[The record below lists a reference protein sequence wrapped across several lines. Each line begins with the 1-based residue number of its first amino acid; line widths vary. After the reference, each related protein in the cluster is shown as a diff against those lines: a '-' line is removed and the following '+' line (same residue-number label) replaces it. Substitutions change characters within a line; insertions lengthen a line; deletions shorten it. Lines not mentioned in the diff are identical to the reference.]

1 MRKKKSRVRMNFP
14 KEEYIKTMAENLPS
28 LRMRLG
34 LNQDELAELVGSSRQ
49 MLSLIERGVRPM
61 TWSTFL
67 SMLYVFRSNEETREM
82 MAFLGIY
89 TDELA
94 NFLNISPQ
102 AGLKRTLAAMKELG
116 EVPTIKRR

>member
-1 MRKKKSRVRMNFP
+1 MNFP
-14 KEEYIKTMAENLPS
+14 KEEYIKAMAENLPS

-61 TWSTFL
+61 MWSTFL